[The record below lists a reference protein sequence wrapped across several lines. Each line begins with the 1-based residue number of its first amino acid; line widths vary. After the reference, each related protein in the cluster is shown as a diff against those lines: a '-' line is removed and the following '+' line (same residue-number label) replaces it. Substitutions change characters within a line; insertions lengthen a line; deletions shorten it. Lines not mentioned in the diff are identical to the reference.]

1 MKNPYLTHLLQYLM
15 STGPMLLV
23 TVVGLLLIII
33 NWQRLGRA
41 ALPAAGGFA
50 LHLFASVAYLAASTI
65 LIGMVSSGSDGT
77 SIGTKFQILGVVNG
91 FLHAGALVLLLVALL
106 TPRTPAP

>member
-1 MKNPYLTHLLQYLM
+1 MKNPYLSHLLQYLM

-65 LIGMVSSGSDGT
+65 SSGSDGT